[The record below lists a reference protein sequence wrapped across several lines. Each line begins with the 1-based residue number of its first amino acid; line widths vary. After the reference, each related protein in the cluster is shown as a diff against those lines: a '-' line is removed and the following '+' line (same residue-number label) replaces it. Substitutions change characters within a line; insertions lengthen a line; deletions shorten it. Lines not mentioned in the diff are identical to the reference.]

1 MKITNWLLYLHTVP
15 SLAEQMSIFFAQ
27 NLTFLRGHHPAR
39 PSQQKMADALGFKKS
54 TLASWESG
62 RANPSFEDLLR
73 LAEYFEVSTD
83 DLLTTN
89 LAGQLARPWIK
100 ENNLRV
106 LVSTVDSQNREN
118 IEYVPV
124 RAMGGYA
131 EGYGDV
137 GFINT
142 LPPFQLPFL
151 SPDKKYRAF
160 PYEGDSMPPLREGC
174 TVLGEFIENWQS
186 LKSGTICLVVT
197 QDEGVVLKKIF
208 NYLDE
213 KSLLV
218 LKSTNERY
226 SPYPVLQQ
234 DIREIWRF
242 AGYFDTE
249 FPR

>member
-1 MKITNWLLYLHTVP
+1 
-15 SLAEQMSIFFAQ
+15 MSTYFNQ
-27 NLTFLRGHHPAR
+27 NLTFLRGQHVDR
-39 PSQQKMADALGFKKS
+39 LSQQKLADALGLKKS
-54 TLASWESG
+54 TLAAWESG
-62 RANPSFEDLLR
+62 RANPSYEDMLR
-73 LAEYFEVSTD
+73 LAEYFRVSAD

-89 LAGQLARPWIK
+89 LAEKQARPWVK
-100 ENNLRV
+100 EENLRV
-106 LVSTVDSQNREN
+106 LVSTVDGQNREN

-131 EGYGDV
+131 EGYGDLD
-137 GFINT
+137 FIRE
-142 LPPFQLPFL
+142 LPAFQLPFL
-151 SPDKKYRAF
+151 SPDRKYRAF

-174 TVLGEFIENWQS
+174 TVMGEFVENWHT

-213 KSLLV
+213 KGMIV

-226 SPYPVLQQ
+226 APYPVLLE